1 MSLILLLHM
10 ETINIDDLRAL
21 LPSPHMP
28 DWEHLESS
36 NDEEDYSKTAFELL
50 KECGMVCAAIAGI
63 QIKEELGR
71 NQATCTGLAVRLT
84 KLGKTIV
91 RDLSNRETFQQL
103 SIARQV
109 FETAG
114 TLVYLLN
121 DDGSG
126 VRFDQYIQDSLV
138 AEKIILEDIEKNIQN
153 RGGEILEIEAR
164 MRSSIAKTTEAAGIS
179 DLTSLPSRKPIGFP
193 SAEDRLK
200 YLGDNVYVA
209 YRAGS
214 AEVHGSWTDLYKYHL
229 ITIGADKF
237 VPNPDNPRVQPNV
250 ATTTTSVLA
259 RVFGDY
265 LDWIHVEIVT
275 SLYDPILTN
284 IIEKND
290 KLVKLH
296 ENYIERASAK

>member
-1 MSLILLLHM
+1 M
-10 ETINIDDLRAL
+10 ETESLSIDDLKAL
-21 LPSPHMP
+21 LPEPHTP
-28 DWEHLESS
+28 DWVHLETSE
-36 NDEEDYSKTAFELL
+36 DEEDFSRSAFELL
-50 KECGMVCAAIAGI
+50 KECGMVCAGIAGI

-71 NQATCTGLAVRLT
+71 NQAACTGLAIRLT

-138 AEKIILEDIEKNIQN
+138 AEKIILEDIEKNVQN
-153 RGGEILEIEAR
+153 RGGEVLEIEAR
-164 MRSSIAKTTEAAGIS
+164 MRSSIAKTAAAAGIS
-179 DLTSLPSRKPIGFP
+179 DLSSLPSRGSIGFP

-229 ITIGADKF
+229 ITIGSDKF
-237 VPNPDNPRVQPNV
+237 VPNPDNPRVQPQV

-259 RVFGDY
+259 RVFGAY
-265 LDWIHVEIVT
+265 LDWLGIEIVT

-296 ENYIERASAK
+296 EDYLARANVE